1 MRSIVDT
8 LFVPIE
14 ISKLAPRIENIVNE
28 LIDKIIE
35 KNNNTYTMDLISD
48 FAYPLPAT
56 VIAELLGLPFEDRDT
71 YHQWADVIVG
81 LEENSNIDYIKKVSK
96 TFDEMDIYFSKL
108 IEERKKNSSS
118 TKDND
123 DDRYSYRSYH

>member
-1 MRSIVDT
+1 
-8 LFVPIE
+8 
-14 ISKLAPRIENIVNE
+14 
-28 LIDKIIE
+28 
-35 KNNNTYTMDLISD
+35 MDLISD

-56 VIAELLGLPFEDRDT
+56 VIAELLGVPFEDRDT

-108 IEERKKNSSS
+108 IEERRKKGENLLQQIMMMMMTILLSAVSLEL
-118 TKDND
+118 K
-123 DDRYSYRSYH
+123 